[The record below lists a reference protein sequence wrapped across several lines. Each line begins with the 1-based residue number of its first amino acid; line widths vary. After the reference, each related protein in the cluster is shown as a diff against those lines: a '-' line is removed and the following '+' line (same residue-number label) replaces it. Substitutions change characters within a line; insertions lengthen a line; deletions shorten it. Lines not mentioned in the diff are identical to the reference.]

1 MKGLDLIFNGLASGS
16 HGGEEARPGT
26 LASAS
31 THTRV
36 TGQLGGTTSLENL
49 VLQIPAVLEVPRRY
63 PEFLKVETFIIKP
76 YCMGI

>member
-1 MKGLDLIFNGLASGS
+1 MKGLDSIFNGLASGC

-49 VLQIPAVLEVPRRY
+49 VLQVPAVLEVPHWC
-63 PEFLKVETFIIKP
+63 PKF
-76 YCMGI
+76 